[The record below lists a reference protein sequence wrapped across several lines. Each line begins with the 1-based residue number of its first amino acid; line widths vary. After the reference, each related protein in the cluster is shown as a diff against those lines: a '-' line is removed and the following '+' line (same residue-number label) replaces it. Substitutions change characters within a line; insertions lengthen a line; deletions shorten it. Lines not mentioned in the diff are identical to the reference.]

1 MNDSTKIDMHN
12 TISSDEAIA
21 IIEKSVK
28 TLIDNPSLARSLPP
42 IMLRGAPGI
51 GKSTIVREIA
61 DRLGI
66 GFIDVRLAN
75 LERVDLCGLPSVNDH
90 ITEWN
95 IPTFLPRDKKSKGI
109 LLLDEITSAPA
120 DLQVACY
127 SLVLDRKIP
136 NSNYEIPDG

>member
-1 MNDSTKIDMHN
+1 MNTSTKIDMHN

-28 TLIDNPSLARSLPP
+28 TLIDNPSLARCLPP

-90 ITEWN
+90 ITV
-95 IPTFLPRDKKSKGI
+95 
-109 LLLDEITSAPA
+109 LLI
-120 DLQVACY
+120 
-127 SLVLDRKIP
+127 
-136 NSNYEIPDG
+136 